1 MSMSCQNL
9 FLKCLNEI
17 DLSTLQEFLTPA
29 NSETDHGPI
38 ESYYTPDEF
47 NNFLSSTYSIE
58 NITNKLSCCHINS
71 RSLCRNFN
79 NLSLFFS
86 TLSMQPSIIGISETW
101 LNDDSPQPLCNLHRP
116 NSEFNNKNKHGLFIR
131 TDISYKRRPD
141 LEVYKQ
147 CIKKKTCY
155 YRIINHN
162 SFLAHTLSIF
172 SSLKMLRSNLN
183 FITLYHVMFFCSLC
197 CYCVF

>member
-47 NNFLSSTYSIE
+47 NNFVSSTYSIE

-79 NLSLFFS
+79 NLSLFLS

-101 LNDDSPQPLCNLHRP
+101 LNDDSPQPLCNLD
-116 NSEFNNKNKHGLFIR
+116 NYEFINKNRKNKRGGGVDLFIR
-131 TDISYKRRPD
+131 SDIRYKRRPD
-141 LEVYKQ
+141 LKVNNVSIESVLIEIQNYNS
-147 CIKKKTCY
+147 IILFGVI
-155 YRIINHN
+155 YRPPGQQTDDFFH
-162 SFLAHTLSIF
+162 LL
-172 SSLKMLRSNLN
+172 LKYLKL
-183 FITLYHVMFFCSLC
+183 
-197 CYCVF
+197 